1 MKKTS
6 SITKTRASRRAA
18 PACSAVIHDKPGA
31 FIRPDPPRRC
41 GKPAPWHHNGIGMD
55 LCDECHAVMS
65 AGRGMLSDD
74 WTHTPNMTHE
84 TEAAPVGRRSK
95 WER

>member
-1 MKKTS
+1 MSNTVGS
-6 SITKTRASRRAA
+6 FA
-18 PACSAVIHDKPGA
+18 PTCHAVIYDRPGA

-65 AGRGMLSDD
+65 AGRGMLSND
-74 WTHTPNMTHE
+74 WTHTPNDMLT
-84 TEAAPVGRRSK
+84 VSG
-95 WER
+95 ERKGGSNP